1 MELSIYDI
9 IKRRIITEK
18 STDLF
23 KKLGQITFEVNKCA
37 NKIMVREAVEKI
49 WEVKVD
55 KVRMVA
61 CPGKSKVFARKTF
74 KSPDKKKA
82 IVTLKKG
89 YKIDLPEQFETMG
102 VVNETQKEKAP
113 GVEGN

>member
-23 KKLGQITFEVNKCA
+23 KELGQITFEVNKHA
-37 NKIMVREAVEKI
+37 NKIMVRDAVEKI
-49 WEVKVD
+49 WQVKVD
-55 KVRMVA
+55 KVRMVT
-61 CPGKSKVFARKTF
+61 CPGKSKVFAKKTF
-74 KSPDKKKA
+74 KAPDKKKA
-82 IVTLKKG
+82 VITLKKG

-102 VVNETQKEKAP
+102 VSETQKEKAP
-113 GVEGN
+113 GIEGN